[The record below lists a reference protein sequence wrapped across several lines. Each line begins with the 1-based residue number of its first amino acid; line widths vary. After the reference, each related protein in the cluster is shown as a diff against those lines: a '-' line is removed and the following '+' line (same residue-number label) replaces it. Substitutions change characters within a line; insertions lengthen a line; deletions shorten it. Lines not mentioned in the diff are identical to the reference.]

1 MLVSIDIGS
10 FEDALNAY
18 ERIVEIREK
27 EKYFDE
33 EILTIIVK
41 AVEGNIPD
49 VNGVPAGRLKK
60 KTIDLLARL
69 TVQNPSQG
77 ITSELSVKLTDSP
90 LLKAQK
96 LQNAYRGYVSVSGPK
111 FNYIFDSNSKISI
124 LEKFELGQR

>member
-60 KTIDLLARL
+60 KAIDLLARL

-111 FNYIFDSNSKISI
+111 LIIYLI
-124 LEKFELGQR
+124 LIRTF